1 MMKNIGISVQPFK
14 GNSYCKDD
22 KIECATYD
30 VKSHLNVYINGDI
43 DNCASVCMNYEDGL
57 QLATKLAMAYGLIP
71 DEFIVMREVVV
82 DSDGNFLRFPN

>member
-1 MMKNIGISVQPFK
+1 MMKNIEIKVQPFK

-30 VKSHLNVYINGDI
+30 VKSHLNVYIRAPQFNS
-43 DNCASVCMNYEDGL
+43 ASVCMNYEDGL

-71 DEFIVMREVVV
+71 DESIVMREVVV